1 VGTVDRVRLQEF
13 WSRMEQQFGSMRAR
27 TLASDHVFSTLGGL
41 TAVDAIEAGVSIRR
55 VWLEIC
61 EQYDVPPKDR

>member
-1 VGTVDRVRLQEF
+1 VGTVVAVRLQEF

-27 TLASDHVFSTLGGL
+27 TVAADHVFGSLDGR
-41 TAVDAIEAGVSIRR
+41 TAVQAIDAGVPIRT

-61 EQYDVPPKDR
+61 KEYDVPPKER